1 MNQIKERLQKD
12 YNLAVVFFNDKDYE
26 SFFVHIR
33 PSIELICKFIILDA
47 VGDNE
52 KGHDVLEG
60 NQVIIGGKGV
70 EYKLRSIIIPVGYR
84 ECFGY
89 SGTEC
94 TFYSHRELQA
104 SFLDNDKKRVKRGIE
119 SYRNVLVQLYS
130 VASELGSHTGSS
142 GLSLESQAN
151 FCASFFEGY
160 FDFLKTN
167 RLLSDDN
174 INFFWNWMVFHQTT
188 LTKKKWRKLDT
199 SMRRLFK
206 KETKSKN

>member
-70 EYKLRSIIIPVGYR
+70 EYKIKDR
-84 ECFGY
+84 
-89 SGTEC
+89 
-94 TFYSHRELQA
+94 
-104 SFLDNDKKRVKRGIE
+104 
-119 SYRNVLVQLYS
+119 
-130 VASELGSHTGSS
+130 
-142 GLSLESQAN
+142 
-151 FCASFFEGY
+151 
-160 FDFLKTN
+160 
-167 RLLSDDN
+167 
-174 INFFWNWMVFHQTT
+174 
-188 LTKKKWRKLDT
+188 
-199 SMRRLFK
+199 
-206 KETKSKN
+206 